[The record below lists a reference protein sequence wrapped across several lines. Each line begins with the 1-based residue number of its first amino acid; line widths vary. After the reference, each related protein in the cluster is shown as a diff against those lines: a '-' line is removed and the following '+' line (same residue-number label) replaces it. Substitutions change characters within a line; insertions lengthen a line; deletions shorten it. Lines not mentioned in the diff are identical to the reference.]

1 MSHVQMLPLKALQ
14 PSPLNAR
21 RIDKKIAID
30 ELAASIQAHGLLQG
44 LSVVDV
50 GSGKYQVS
58 AGGRRLAALKLLLKR
73 KAITSDFEVPC
84 QIVPAD
90 LAEEASLAENVQ
102 RVAMHP
108 LDEVEAFGRLAGE
121 GQTEDAIAARFGAT
135 VRHVRQRLALAALS
149 PTLKEALQKG
159 ELGLD
164 AARAFCLVADHER
177 QDAVFAIMTKPVSNA
192 YAVRSYLTQGAVRVT
207 DRLAKFVG
215 VEAYEEAGGIVRRD
229 LFDDSL
235 MYLDSPD
242 LLNELATAK
251 LEELRAPHL
260 AQGWGWVSFNLGN
273 GRADGGSM
281 HRIRPEWHQPTEV
294 QKAAANEIRER
305 ASQIE
310 QALAS
315 DPTDEALIAELESL
329 RVKAHEMAEA
339 LSFFDPDKKALAGCV
354 ISIDFEGHPDT
365 IVGVVAKGDQKKIAR
380 IDARRDAEKAK
391 AEAERRREKERLE
404 AEAIPAP
411 EPVAFTPSP
420 DGVTVLVIDPAA
432 GTARIAGQSTVEANP
447 SAVLVASGAGDSEDI
462 IPTTLEERPPWEEDE
477 PTPVNTSGF
486 TQKTLNELTSA
497 RTRAIRA
504 HLCEAPDVA
513 LALSVYTLGCQFMAL
528 TGPVGMSIH
537 AFVCHSYSDAEALAS
552 KRDTLKALD
561 LYEENWFDWCLAQG
575 PEVLLQTQALLVAS
589 TIDLSHSGNTPMCRR
604 KQEVADA
611 LATRLQIDMTKWW
624 APTSDFFMGLNKA
637 QIADAIMESPAVLQL
652 PTAKDREL
660 FEATLASKR
669 KDELA
674 HLAAQTLDGTGWL
687 PGVLRTNGLIGV
699 AARDNALA
707 FEITEEGLAALAEAN
722 AVELDLQSVGIAAE

>member
-121 GQTEDAIAARFGAT
+121 GQAEEAIAARFGAT

-149 PTLKEALQKG
+149 PTLKEALRKG

-251 LEELRAPHL
+251 LEELRAPLL

-281 HRIRPEWHQPTEV
+281 HRIRPEWHQPTEE
-294 QKAAANEIRER
+294 QKAAAHVIRDR
-305 ASQIE
+305 ASEIE
-310 QALAS
+310 QALTS
-315 DPTDEALIAELESL
+315 DPTDQALITELESL

-339 LSFFDPDKKALAGCV
+339 LSFFDPEKKALAGCM

-365 IVGVVAKGDQKKIAR
+365 IVGIVAKGDQKKIAR

-404 AEAIPAP
+404 AEVIPAP
-411 EPVAFTPSP
+411 EPVALTPSP

-432 GTARIAGQSTVEANP
+432 GTARIAGQSTCETNP
-447 SAVLVASGAGDSEDI
+447 SADVVGSGEEGSDSI
-462 IPTTLEERPPWEEDE
+462 VPTSLEERPPWEEDE
-477 PTPVNTSGF
+477 PTPVNTTGF

-504 HLCEAPDVA
+504 HLCEAPDMA
-513 LALSVYTLGCQFMAL
+513 LALSVYTLGCHFMAL

-537 AFVCHSYSDAEALAS
+537 AFVCHAYSDGEQLAS
-552 KRDTLKALD
+552 KREALTALD
-561 LYEENWFDWCLAQG
+561 LYEENWFEWCLAQG
-575 PEVLLQTQALLVAS
+575 PEVLLQTQALLIAS
-589 TIDLSHSGNTPMCRR
+589 TLDLSHSGNTPICRR
-604 KQEVADA
+604 KQEVADI
-611 LATRLQIDMTKWW
+611 LATCLQIDMTKWW
-624 APTSDFFMGLNKA
+624 SPTSDFFMGLTKS
-637 QIADAIMESPAVLQL
+637 QIADAIMESPAVLEL
-652 PTAKDREL
+652 PTAKDREA
-660 FEATLASKR
+660 FVATLASKR

-674 HLAAQTLDGTGWL
+674 QMAAQTLDGTGWL
-687 PGVLRTNGLIGV
+687 PSVIRTDGLIDV
-699 AARDNALA
+699 AARDDVPA
-707 FEITEEGLAALAEAN
+707 FEITEAGLAALAEAF
-722 AVELDLQSVGIAAE
+722 AVEPDLQAVGIAAE

>member
-50 GSGKYQVS
+50 GSGRYQVS

-149 PTLKEALQKG
+149 PTLKDALRKG

-229 LFDDSL
+229 LFDESL
-235 MYLDSPD
+235 VFLDSPD

-251 LEELRAPHL
+251 LEELRAPLL

-281 HRIRPEWHQPTEV
+281 CRIRPEWHQPTEE
-294 QKAAANEIRER
+294 QKADAHVIRER

-315 DPTDEALIAELESL
+315 DPTDKALIAELESL
-329 RVKAHEMAEA
+329 RVKAHEMADA
-339 LSFFDPDKKALAGCV
+339 LSFFDPEKKALAGCV

-365 IVGVVAKGDQKKIAR
+365 IVGIVAKGDQKKIAR

-391 AEAERRREKERLE
+391 AEA
-404 AEAIPAP
+404 IPATD
-411 EPVAFTPSP
+411 PVAFTPSP

-432 GTARIAGQSTVEANP
+432 GTARIAGQRSGETNP
-447 SAVLVASGAGDSEDI
+447 STEVVASGAADSEDI
-462 IPTTLEERPPWEEDE
+462 IPTSLEERPPWEEDE
-477 PTPVNTSGF
+477 PTPVNTTGF

-513 LALSVYTLGCQFMAL
+513 LALSVYTLGCHFMAL

-537 AFVCHSYSDAEALAS
+537 AFVCHAYSDGEQLAS
-552 KRDTLKALD
+552 KRAALKALD
-561 LYEENWFDWCLAQG
+561 LYEENWFDWCLAQA
-575 PEVLLQTQALLVAS
+575 PEALLQTQALLVAS
-589 TIDLSHSGNTPMCRR
+589 TLDLSHSGNTPICRR
-604 KQEVADA
+604 KQEVADI
-611 LATRLQIDMTKWW
+611 LATRLQVDMTKWW

-637 QIADAIMESPAVLQL
+637 QIADAIMESPAVSEL
-652 PTAKDREL
+652 PTAKDREA
-660 FEATLASKR
+660 FAATLASKR

-674 HLAAQTLDGTGWL
+674 LMAAQTLDGTGWL
-687 PGVLRTNGLIGV
+687 PSVIRTDGLIDV
-699 AARDNALA
+699 VERDDAFA
-707 FEITEEGLAALAEAN
+707 FEITEAGLAALAEAD
-722 AVELDLQSVGIAAE
+722 AVEPDLQSVGIAAE

>member
-14 PSPLNAR
+14 PSHLNAR

-149 PTLKEALQKG
+149 PTLKEALRKG

-177 QDAVFAIMTKPVSNA
+177 QDGVFAIMTKPVSNA
-192 YAVRSYLTQGAVRVT
+192 YAVRSYLTQGAARVT

-235 MYLDSPD
+235 VFLDSPE

-251 LEELRAPHL
+251 LEELRAPL
-260 AQGWGWVSFNLGN
+260 FAQGWGWVSFNLGN
-273 GRADGGSM
+273 SRADGGSM
-281 HRIRPEWHQPTEV
+281 HRIRPEWHQPTEE
-294 QKAAANEIRER
+294 QKAAAHVIRER
-305 ASQIE
+305 ANEIE
-310 QALAS
+310 QALVS

-329 RVKAHEMAEA
+329 RVKAQEIADA
-339 LSFFDPDKKALAGCV
+339 LSFFDPEKKAIAGCM

-365 IVGVVAKGDQKKIAR
+365 IVGIVAKGDQKKIAR

-391 AEAERRREKERLE
+391 VEAERRREKERLE
-404 AEAIPAP
+404 AEAIPAI

-420 DGVTVLVIDPAA
+420 NRVTVLVIEPAA
-432 GTARIAGQSTVEANP
+432 GTARIAGQSTGETNP
-447 SAVLVASGAGDSEDI
+447 SADVLTSDAGGSEDI

-477 PTPVNTSGF
+477 PAPVNTSGF

-504 HLCEAPDVA
+504 HLCEVPDVA
-513 LALSVYTLGCQFMAL
+513 LALSVYTLGCHFMAL

-537 AFVCHSYSDAEALAS
+537 AFVCHAYSDAEALGS
-552 KRDTLKALD
+552 KREALKALD
-561 LYEENWFDWCLAQG
+561 LYEEKWFDWCLAQS
-575 PEVLLQTQALLVAS
+575 PEVLFQTQALLIAS
-589 TIDLSHSGNTPMCRR
+589 TLDLSHSGNTPICRR
-604 KQEVADA
+604 KQEVADT
-611 LATRLQIDMTKWW
+611 LATRLQVDMTKWW
-624 APTSDFFMGLNKA
+624 VPTSDFFMGLNKA
-637 QIADAIMESPAVLQL
+637 QITDAIMESPAVLEL
-652 PTAKDREL
+652 PTAKDREA
-660 FEATLASKR
+660 FAATLASKR

-674 HLAAQTLDGTGWL
+674 LMAAQTLDGTGWL
-687 PGVLRTNGLIGV
+687 PGLIRTDGLVDV
-699 AARDNALA
+699 AEREDALG
-707 FEITEEGLAALAEAN
+707 FEVTEEGLAALNASEASEPKLN
-722 AVELDLQSVGIAAE
+722 AAGIAAG

>member
-14 PSPLNAR
+14 PSPFNAR

-73 KAITSDFEVPC
+73 KTITSDFEVPC

-102 RVAMHP
+102 RIAMHP
-108 LDEVEAFGRLAGE
+108 LDEVEAFGRLAAE
-121 GQTEDAIAARFGAT
+121 GQTEDAIAARFGAS

-149 PTLKEALQKG
+149 PTLKDALRKG

-192 YAVRSYLTQGAVRVT
+192 YAVRSYLTQGAVRGT

-215 VEAYEEAGGIVRRD
+215 IEAYEEACGIVRRD

-235 MYLDSPD
+235 VFLDSPD

-251 LEELRAPHL
+251 LEEMRAPLL

-281 HRIRPEWHQPTEV
+281 HRIRPEWHQPTEE
-294 QKAAANEIRER
+294 QKAAAHVIRER

-310 QALAS
+310 QALVS

-339 LSFFDPDKKALAGCV
+339 LSFFDPEKMALAGCV

-365 IVGVVAKGDQKKIAR
+365 IVGIVAKGDQKKIAR

-391 AEAERRREKERLE
+391 AEADRRREKERLE
-404 AEAIPAP
+404 AEAIPAS

-432 GTARIAGQSTVEANP
+432 GTARIAGQSTGETSP
-447 SAVLVASGAGDSEDI
+447 SADAVTSGAGGSEDI
-462 IPTTLEERPPWEEDE
+462 IPTTLEEGPPWEEDE
-477 PTPVNTSGF
+477 PASVNTSGF

-504 HLCEAPDVA
+504 HLCEAPDVT
-513 LALSVYTLGCQFMAL
+513 LALSVYTLGCHFMAL

-537 AFVCHSYSDAEALAS
+537 AFVSHAYSDAETLAS

-561 LYEENWFDWCLAQG
+561 LYEEKWLDWCLAQG
-575 PEVLLQTQALLVAS
+575 PEVLLQTQALLIAS
-589 TIDLSHSGNTPMCRR
+589 TLDLSHSGNTPICRR
-604 KQEVADA
+604 KQEVADT
-611 LATRLQIDMTKWW
+611 LATRLQVDMTKWW
-624 APTSDFFMGLNKA
+624 APTADFFMGLNKA
-637 QIADAIMESPAVLQL
+637 QIADAIMESPAVSEL
-652 PTAKDREL
+652 PAAKDRKA

-674 HLAAQTLDGTGWL
+674 QMAAQALDGTGWL
-687 PGVLRTNGLIGV
+687 PSVIQTDGLIDV
-699 AARDNALA
+699 AAQDDAPA
-707 FEITEEGLAALAEAN
+707 FEITEEGLAALAGAE
-722 AVELDLQSVGIAAE
+722 AVEPDRNRVIVAAG

>member
-30 ELAASIQAHGLLQG
+30 ELAASIEAHGLLQG

-149 PTLKEALQKG
+149 PTLKEALRKG

-164 AARAFCLVADHER
+164 AARAFCLIADHER

-235 MYLDSPD
+235 VFLDSPD

-251 LEELRAPHL
+251 LEEMRAPLL

-281 HRIRPEWHQPTEV
+281 HRIRPEWHQPTEE
-294 QKAAANEIRER
+294 QKAAAHVIRER
-305 ASQIE
+305 ANQIE

-315 DPTDEALIAELESL
+315 DPSDEALIAELKSL
-329 RVKAHEMAEA
+329 RVKAHAMAEA
-339 LSFFDPDKKALAGCV
+339 LSFFDPEKKALAGCV

-365 IVGVVAKGDQKKIAR
+365 ILGIVAKGDQKKIAR

-391 AEAERRREKERLE
+391 AEAERSREKERLE

-420 DGVTVLVIDPAA
+420 DGVTVLAIDPAA
-432 GTARIAGQSTVEANP
+432 GTARIAGQSTGETDPSTEAVSS
-447 SAVLVASGAGDSEDI
+447 SARNSEEI
-462 IPTTLEERPPWEEDE
+462 IATSLEERPPWEEDE
-477 PTPVNTSGF
+477 PAPINASAF

-513 LALSVYTLGCQFMAL
+513 LALSVYTLGCHFMAL

-575 PEVLLQTQALLVAS
+575 PEILLQTQALLIAS
-589 TIDLSHSGNTPMCRR
+589 TLDLSHSGNTPICRR
-604 KQEVADA
+604 KQEVADT
-611 LATRLQIDMTKWW
+611 LATRLQVDMTKWW

-637 QIADAIMESPAVLQL
+637 QITVAIMESPAVLEL
-652 PTAKDREL
+652 PTAKDREA

-687 PGVLRTNGLIGV
+687 PSVIRTDGLIDV
-699 AARDNALA
+699 ADPDEVSA
-707 FEITEEGLAALAEAN
+707 FEITEEGLAALANVE
-722 AVELDLQSVGIAAE
+722 AVEPDLQSVGIAAE

>member
-1 MSHVQMLPLKALQ
+1 MSHIQMLPLKALQ

-44 LSVVDV
+44 LSVVEV

-149 PTLKEALQKG
+149 PTLKEALRKG

-164 AARAFCLVADHER
+164 AARAFCLVAEHER
-177 QDAVFAIMTKPVSNA
+177 QDAVFAIMTKPVSNS

-207 DRLAKFVG
+207 DRLARFVG
-215 VEAYEEAGGIVRRD
+215 VEAYEAAGGIVRRD

-235 MYLDSPD
+235 VFLDSPD
-242 LLNELATAK
+242 LLHELATAK
-251 LEELRAPHL
+251 LEELRAPLL

-281 HRIRPEWHQPTEV
+281 HRIRPEWHQPTED
-294 QKAAANEIRER
+294 QRAAAHVIRDR
-305 ASQIE
+305 ASEIE

-315 DPTDEALIAELESL
+315 DPTDAALIAELESL
-329 RVKAHEMAEA
+329 RVKAHEMADA
-339 LSFFDPDKKALAGCV
+339 LSFFDPEKMALAGCV

-365 IVGVVAKGDQKKIAR
+365 IVGIVAKGDQKKIAR
-380 IDARRDAEKAK
+380 IDARREAEKAK

-404 AEAIPAP
+404 AEAIPATD
-411 EPVAFTPSP
+411 PVAFTPSP
-420 DGVTVLVIDPAA
+420 DVVTVLVIDPAA
-432 GTARIAGQSTVEANP
+432 GTARIAGQSIGATEP
-447 SAVLVASGAGDSEDI
+447 SPDVITSGDEGSDSI
-462 IPTTLEERPPWEEDE
+462 VPKALEERPPWEEDE
-477 PTPVNTSGF
+477 PAPVTTSGF

-513 LALSVYTLGCQFMAL
+513 LALSVYTLGCHFMAL

-537 AFVCHSYSDAEALAS
+537 AFVCNAYSDAEPLAS

-561 LYEENWFDWCLAQG
+561 LYEESWFDWCLAQG
-575 PEVLLQTQALLVAS
+575 PEVLLQTQALLIAS
-589 TIDLSHSGNTPMCRR
+589 TLDLSHSGNTPICRR
-604 KQEVADA
+604 KQEVADI
-611 LATRLQIDMTKWW
+611 LATRLQVDMTKWW
-624 APTSDFFMGLNKA
+624 ALTSDFFMGLNKA
-637 QIADAIMESPAVLQL
+637 QITDAIIESPAVFEL
-652 PTAKDREL
+652 PTAKDREA
-660 FEATLASKR
+660 FAATLGSKR

-674 HLAAQTLDGTGWL
+674 LMAAQTLDGTGWL
-687 PGVLRTNGLIGV
+687 PSVIRTDGLIDVV
-699 AARDNALA
+699 AREDAPA
-707 FEITEEGLAALAEAN
+707 FEVTEQGLAALAESY
-722 AVELDLQSVGIAAE
+722 AVEPDIQSVGIAAE